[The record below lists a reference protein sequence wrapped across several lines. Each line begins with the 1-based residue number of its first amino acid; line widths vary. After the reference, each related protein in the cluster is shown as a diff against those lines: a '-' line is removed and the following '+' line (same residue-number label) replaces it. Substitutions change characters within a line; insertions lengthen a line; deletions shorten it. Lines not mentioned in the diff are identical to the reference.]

1 MSDAI
6 EASQAEQVVE
16 AVRTKGVVRLRV
28 FGTSMLPWI
37 RSGDLLHILRTD
49 LDRTCPGEIILFTRD
64 GRLFVHRVIRKD
76 QRPGLPFLVTKGDAL
91 PRADA
96 PVTDAEFLGRVISID
111 RGDRRTD
118 LQAPGQI
125 ALGRLLSRLSVFS
138 RFWFPVARL
147 AKRLLLPARGAASR
161 LLPPSLPGNA

>member
-1 MSDAI
+1 MSEGI
-6 EASQAEQVVE
+6 EASRVEQVAE
-16 AVRTKGVVRLRV
+16 AMRARGAARLRV

-37 RSGDLLHILRTD
+37 RPGDLLHILRTD
-49 LDRTCPGEIILFTRD
+49 LDRICLGEIILFTRD

-76 QRPGLPFLVTKGDAL
+76 QRPGWPLLVTKGDAL
-91 PRADA
+91 PHADA
-96 PVTDAEFLGRVISID
+96 PLSDLEFLGCVISID
-111 RGDRRTD
+111 RSDRRID

-125 ALGRLLSRLSVFS
+125 ALGRLLSRFSVFS